1 MWKAMSLAIGVTL
14 ILVGVELFFVEELE
28 VRKLR
33 QTAAQS
39 QNADGGLFQNAS
51 FSNIVNARE
60 DSAPTRLIRPQDWM
74 PWSLLA
80 VGSIIVI
87 YTFTIPGRRQE

>member
-1 MWKAMSLAIGVTL
+1 MWKALSLAIGITL
-14 ILVGVELFFVEELE
+14 IMVGVELFFVQELE

-33 QTAAQS
+33 QASPETSSAPGS
-39 QNADGGLFQNAS
+39 LFQTAS
-51 FSNIVNARE
+51 FGSQATA
-60 DSAPTRLIRPQDWM
+60 DDQAPTRLIKPLDWM

-87 YTFTIPGRRQE
+87 YTFTIPGRSQQ